1 MPQDGRVSGNYERL
15 AAMIVK
21 AREARGW
28 SQSDLASLAYV
39 TEAVIAR
46 VEAGNPPNAVA
57 LKAVEQALG
66 WLPGIFELVL
76 GEDAEDWENGA
87 ALAPEGD
94 DEDDGSAELRELT
107 VDSTID
113 WA

>member
-1 MPQDGRVSGNYERL
+1 MSGNYDRL

-28 SQSDLASLAYV
+28 SQSDLANLAYV
-39 TEAVIAR
+39 TEVVIAR

-66 WLPGIFELVL
+66 WLPGIFDLIL
-76 GEDAEDWENGA
+76 GEDAESGEGA
-87 ALAPEGD
+87 EIGED

-107 VDSTID
+107 VDSSID

>member
-1 MPQDGRVSGNYERL
+1 MSGKYDRL

-28 SQSDLASLAYV
+28 TQSDLANLAYV
-39 TEAVIAR
+39 TEVVIAR

-66 WLPGIFELVL
+66 WLPGIFDLILAETADPEEEDDPVL
-76 GEDAEDWENGA
+76 GA
-87 ALAPEGD
+87 D

-107 VDSTID
+107 VDSSID

>member
-1 MPQDGRVSGNYERL
+1 MSGNYDRL

-46 VEAGNPPNAVA
+46 VEAGKPPNQVA

-66 WLPGIFELVL
+66 WLPGIFDLIL
-76 GEDAEDWENGA
+76 GEDAALDGNDA
-87 ALAPEGD
+87 ALAVDED

-107 VDSTID
+107 VDSSIE

>member
-1 MPQDGRVSGNYERL
+1 MSGNYDRL

-28 SQSDLASLAYV
+28 SRSDLASLAYV
-39 TEAVIAR
+39 TEVVIAR
-46 VEAGNPPNAVA
+46 VEAGNPPNLVA

-66 WLPGIFELVL
+66 WLPGIFDLIL
-76 GEDAEDWENGA
+76 AEDAAADGADA
-87 ALAPEGD
+87 ALDLAAVGD

-107 VDSTID
+107 VDSSID

>member
-1 MPQDGRVSGNYERL
+1 MSGNYERL

-28 SQSDLASLAYV
+28 SQSDLANLAYV

-46 VEAGNPPNAVA
+46 VEAGKPPNRVA

-66 WLPGIFELVL
+66 WLPGIFDLIL
-76 GEDAEDWENGA
+76 GEDAAPEDAES
-87 ALAPEGD
+87 ALGVEGD

>member
-1 MPQDGRVSGNYERL
+1 VSGNYDRL

-28 SQSDLASLAYV
+28 SQSDLAGLAYV
-39 TEAVIAR
+39 SDIVVAR
-46 VEAGNPPNAVA
+46 VEAGNPPNRVA
-57 LKAVEQALG
+57 LRAVESALG
-66 WLPGIFELVL
+66 WLPGMFDFVL
-76 GEDAEDWENGA
+76 GEDVA
-87 ALAPEGD
+87 ALDGD
-94 DEDDGSAELRELT
+94 AALVPGDEDEDDGSADLRELT